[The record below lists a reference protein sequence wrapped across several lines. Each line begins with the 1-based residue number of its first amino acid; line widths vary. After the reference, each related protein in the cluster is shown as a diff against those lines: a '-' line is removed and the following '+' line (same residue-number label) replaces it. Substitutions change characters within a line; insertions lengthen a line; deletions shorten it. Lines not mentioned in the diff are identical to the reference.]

1 MLICIMQVFSRQA
14 GIYLLNVD
22 SVWVWGLRGDGGS
35 LTANLET
42 LLGID
47 WDGQA
52 AGRVAFN
59 IIK

>member
-22 SVWVWGLRGDGGS
+22 SVWVWGLGGDGGS

-42 LLGID
+42 KLCLVLIETARLL
-47 WDGQA
+47 A
-52 AGRVAFN
+52 E
-59 IIK
+59 